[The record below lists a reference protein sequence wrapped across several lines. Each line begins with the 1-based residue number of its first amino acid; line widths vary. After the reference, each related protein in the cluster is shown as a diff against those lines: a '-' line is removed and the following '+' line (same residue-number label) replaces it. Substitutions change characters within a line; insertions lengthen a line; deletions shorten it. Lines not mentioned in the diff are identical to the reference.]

1 MKKNLLASALVC
13 TIVLTSLQGSVIQ
26 AETTGQADSSPV
38 VTEVMQSTEEKG
50 GAAPTEETAET
61 TGSSSTVNEEVSQA
75 VEISLEEYL
84 ETVAAFQKIDIGA
97 VREAFTEDNQEHL
110 LYFGRGTCYYCRQ
123 FSPELK
129 NLHQLTGG
137 KIEYYD
143 TAGYDFDDTAKE
155 FLFKEVGIPGTP
167 TILYIKNGQ
176 VLAGWVGGGIS
187 AQELYDY
194 FYLGKTPP
202 QLVASEEE
210 QAPSAT
216 DEQVAVETAPPTTQE
231 VPQAEQDSQDRQ
243 EAPKEQESPQEV
255 ESVPKDT
262 QPSQESQETT
272 KIEAANQMKQ
282 AEALEGETDAPL
294 LELTEQPPSRVS
306 AVRQVKPVL
315 PTSPTQ
321 SAGTKILPKT
331 GEASLGIDWPMGLL
345 TLMLALVI
353 QGLAL
358 DHKEAE

>member
-1 MKKNLLASALVC
+1 M
-13 TIVLTSLQGSVIQ
+13 
-26 AETTGQADSSPV
+26 
-38 VTEVMQSTEEKG
+38 
-50 GAAPTEETAET
+50 
-61 TGSSSTVNEEVSQA
+61 
-75 VEISLEEYL
+75 
-84 ETVAAFQKIDIGA
+84 
-97 VREAFTEDNQEHL
+97 
-110 LYFGRGTCYYCRQ
+110 
-123 FSPELK
+123 
-129 NLHQLTGG
+129 
-137 KIEYYD
+137 
-143 TAGYDFDDTAKE
+143 
-155 FLFKEVGIPGTP
+155 
-167 TILYIKNGQ
+167 
-176 VLAGWVGGGIS
+176 
-187 AQELYDY
+187 
-194 FYLGKTPP
+194 
-202 QLVASEEE
+202 
-210 QAPSAT
+210 
-216 DEQVAVETAPPTTQE
+216 ETAPPTTQE

-282 AEALEGETDAPL
+282 AEALEGETYAPL

-353 QGLAL
+353 QGLAI

>member
-1 MKKNLLASALVC
+1 MKKNLLASSLVC

-38 VTEVMQSTEEKG
+38 VTEVVQPTEEKEG
-50 GAAPTEETAET
+50 TAPTSETEETAET

-75 VEISLEEYL
+75 VEISLEDYL

-97 VREAFTEDNQEHL
+97 VRAAFTEDNQEHL

-143 TAGYDFDDTAKE
+143 TAGEDFDDTAKE

-202 QLVASEEE
+202 QLVAGEE

-216 DEQVAVETAPPTTQE
+216 DEQAPVETALPTTQE
-231 VPQAEQDSQDRQ
+231 VPQGEQASQDRQ
-243 EAPKEQESPQEV
+243 EAPKEQGSPQEV
-255 ESVPKDT
+255 ETAPKDT
-262 QPSQESQETT
+262 QPSQESQEAS
-272 KIEAANQMKQ
+272 KNEA
-282 AEALEGETDAPL
+282 DASL
-294 LELTEQPPSRVS
+294 LELTEANPSRVS

-315 PTSPTQ
+315 PTSPAQ

-331 GEASLGIDWPMGLL
+331 GEASSEIGWPMGLL

-353 QGLAL
+353 QGLAII
-358 DHKEAE
+358 HKEAE

>member
-13 TIVLTSLQGSVIQ
+13 TILLTSLQVSVAQ

-38 VTEVMQSTEEKG
+38 VIEVVQPTEEKE
-50 GAAPTEETAET
+50 GAAPTEEIAEV
-61 TGSSSTVNEEVSQA
+61 TGSSSTVHEEVSQA
-75 VEISLEEYL
+75 VEISLEDYL

-97 VREAFTEDNQEHL
+97 VRAAFTEDNQEHL

-129 NLHQLTGG
+129 KLHQLTGG
-137 KIEYYD
+137 IIEYYD
-143 TAGYDFDDTAKE
+143 TEVDDFDDTAKE

-202 QLVASEEE
+202 QLVAGEEE
-210 QAPSAT
+210 QAPST
-216 DEQVAVETAPPTTQE
+216 TEEQVPLETTLQE
-231 VPQAEQDSQDRQ
+231 VPQGEQAFQDRQ
-243 EAPKEQESPQEV
+243 EIPKEEGALQEV
-255 ESVPKDT
+255 EMAPKDT
-262 QPSQESQETT
+262 KPSQKSQEAS
-272 KIEAANQMKQ
+272 KNEVANQMKQ
-282 AEALEGETDAPL
+282 AEVLEGEMDASL
-294 LELTEQPPSRVS
+294 LELTTPTPSGVS

-321 SAGTKILPKT
+321 SVGTKILPKT
-331 GEASLGIDWPMGLL
+331 GEASSEIGWPMGLL

-353 QGLAL
+353 QGLAIV
-358 DHKEAE
+358 HKEAE

>member
-13 TIVLTSLQGSVIQ
+13 TIIITSLQGSVIQ

-38 VTEVMQSTEEKG
+38 VTEVVEPTEEKE
-50 GAAPTEETAET
+50 GAALTSETEETAEA
-61 TGSSSTVNEEVSQA
+61 TGASSTVHEEVI
-75 VEISLEEYL
+75 EISLEDYQ

-97 VREAFTEDNQEHL
+97 VRAAFTEDNQEHL

-143 TAGYDFDDTAKE
+143 TAGDDFDDAAKV

-202 QLVASEEE
+202 QLVAGEEE
-210 QAPSAT
+210 QAPSAA
-216 DEQVAVETAPPTTQE
+216 DEQAPVETAPPTTQE
-231 VPQAEQDSQDRQ
+231 VPQGEQASQDRQ
-243 EAPKEQESPQEV
+243 ETPKEEGSLQEV
-255 ESVPKDT
+255 EMAPKDT
-262 QPSQESQETT
+262 KPSQKSQEAS
-272 KIEAANQMKQ
+272 KNEVANQMKQ
-282 AEALEGETDAPL
+282 AEVLEGETDASL

-331 GEASLGIDWPMGLL
+331 GEASSEIGWPMGLL

-353 QGLAL
+353 QGLAI

>member
-1 MKKNLLASALVC
+1 MKKNLLANALVC
-13 TIVLTSLQGSVIQ
+13 TIILTSLQGSVIQ
-26 AETTGQADSSPV
+26 ADTTGQAASSPV
-38 VTEVMQSTEEKG
+38 VTEIVQPTEEKEG
-50 GAAPTEETAET
+50 TASTSETEETTEA

-75 VEISLEEYL
+75 VEISLEDYL

-97 VREAFTEDNQEHL
+97 VRAAFTEDNQEHL

-129 NLHQLTGG
+129 SLHQLTSG

-143 TAGYDFDDTAKE
+143 TAGDDFDDAAKE

-194 FYLGKTPP
+194 FYLGKPPP
-202 QLVASEEE
+202 QLVAGEEE
-210 QAPSAT
+210 QAPSAA
-216 DEQVAVETAPPTTQE
+216 DEQTAVETAPPTTQE
-231 VPQAEQDSQDRQ
+231 VPQGEQASQNRQ
-243 EAPKEQESPQEV
+243 EVPKEQESPQEV
-255 ESVPKDT
+255 EMAPKDT
-262 QPSQESQETT
+262 QSSQESQETS
-272 KIEAANQMKQ
+272 KDERANHTKQ
-282 AEALEGETDAPL
+282 AEVSEGETNASL
-294 LELTEQPPSRVS
+294 LELTEQTTSRVS

-321 SAGTKILPKT
+321 SAGTKILPKNRR
-331 GEASLGIDWPMGLL
+331 GFIGN
-345 TLMLALVI
+345 
-353 QGLAL
+353 
-358 DHKEAE
+358 

>member
-13 TIVLTSLQGSVIQ
+13 TILLTSLQVSVAQ

-38 VTEVMQSTEEKG
+38 VIEVVQLTEEKE
-50 GAAPTEETAET
+50 GAAPTEEIAEV
-61 TGSSSTVNEEVSQA
+61 TGSSSTVHEEVSQA
-75 VEISLEEYL
+75 VEISLEDYL

-97 VREAFTEDNQEHL
+97 VRAAFTEDNQEHL

-129 NLHQLTGG
+129 KLHQLTGG
-137 KIEYYD
+137 IIEYYD
-143 TAGYDFDDTAKE
+143 TEGDDFDDTAKE

-202 QLVASEEE
+202 QLVAGEEE
-210 QAPSAT
+210 QAPSAA
-216 DEQVAVETAPPTTQE
+216 DEQAPVETALPTTQE
-231 VPQAEQDSQDRQ
+231 VPQGEQASQDRQ
-243 EAPKEQESPQEV
+243 EAPKEQGSPQEV
-255 ESVPKDT
+255 ETAPKDT
-262 QPSQESQETT
+262 QPSQESQEAS
-272 KIEAANQMKQ
+272 KNEA
-282 AEALEGETDAPL
+282 DASL
-294 LELTEQPPSRVS
+294 LELTEPNPSRVS

-315 PTSPTQ
+315 PTSPAQ

-331 GEASLGIDWPMGLL
+331 GEASSEIGWPMGLL

-353 QGLAL
+353 QGLAII
-358 DHKEAE
+358 HKEAE